1 MFFFVLFSLELV
13 GIRLLTFG
21 LIVGRLVDCAA
32 INSTIPINTPQPQQ
46 QLPPNRNVSA
56 PGTADFK

>member
-1 MFFFVLFSLELV
+1 MFSFVLFLIVLV
-13 GIRLLTFG
+13 GMRLLAFG

-32 INSTIPINTPQPQQ
+32 INSTIPMPPQPQQ
-46 QLPPNRNVSA
+46 QQPPNRNVSA